1 MVAGEGQ
8 AKIEDIAGVR
18 SRISWQAVLAGAVTA
33 LTANLVFTMFCAA
46 IGVSL
51 TEAGVRANAVGTG
64 ALIAVLLSVI
74 ASLFIGGWVAA
85 QLTAGET
92 EREAILYG
100 IMTWAAVV
108 IMSVLLVGTGVRA
121 GYFALVGG
129 AMVVQTSPGVQSA
142 PNWEQAA
149 RNAGVS
155 QERIDAAKAS
165 IDPNK
170 AREIANDPV
179 AQRRAEEAAV
189 AASWAALVGVLLS
202 MASAIGGAL
211 VGRGPSFRLFPVGRV
226 ATVTTARRE
235 LIIP

>member
-1 MVAGEGQ
+1 MTAGEGP
-8 AKIEDIAGVR
+8 AKIEDVAGVR
-18 SRISWQAVLAGAVTA
+18 SRISWEAVLAGAVTA
-33 LTANLVFTMFCAA
+33 VAANLVFTMFFFS
-46 IGVSL
+46 IGLTL

-64 ALIAVLLSVI
+64 ALIAVLLSVV

-92 EREAILYG
+92 EREAVLYG

-108 IMSVLLVGTGVRA
+108 TISVALVGMGVRA

-129 AMVVQTSPGVQSA
+129 AMVVQTSPDVQNA

-155 QERIDAAKAS
+155 QERIESAKAS
-165 IDPNK
+165 VDPNK
-170 AREIANDPV
+170 AREIANDP
-179 AQRRAEEAAV
+179 AASERAHQAAV
-189 AASWAALVGVLLS
+189 GASWAALVGVLLS
-202 MASAIGGAL
+202 MASAIGGAM
-211 VGRGPSFRLFPVGRV
+211 VGRGPSFRLFPVARV
-226 ATVTTARRE
+226 ATVTPARRE